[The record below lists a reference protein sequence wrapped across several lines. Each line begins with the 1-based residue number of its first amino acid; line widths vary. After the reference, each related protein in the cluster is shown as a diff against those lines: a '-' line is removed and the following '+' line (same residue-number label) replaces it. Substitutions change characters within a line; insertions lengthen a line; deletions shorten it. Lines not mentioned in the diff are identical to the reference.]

1 MNAQFE
7 GQYSFGLDN
16 AVRRV
21 GSASCRTGVQQ
32 FVSVIVG
39 RGVRSIGEDD
49 CLGDSDSPG
58 LKF

>member
-7 GQYSFGLDN
+7 GQYSFGLDS

-21 GSASCRTGVQQ
+21 GSASWRTGVPQ

-49 CLGDSDSPG
+49 WLEGNDSPG
-58 LKF
+58 AKF